1 MKYGTNA
8 AAPTATPRKSPGG
21 AAKPKGGDVRF
32 GAAPAGVKGNAK
44 KTK

>member
-1 MKYGTNA
+1 MKTGTNA
-8 AAPTATPRKSPGG
+8 PAPTAGPRQSPGG

-32 GAAPAGVKGNAK
+32 GEQPSGVKGNAK